1 MQQVLVKNSSGC
13 PEMEKSLA
21 NVGKTKKAHTG
32 CEKFSKNLWIFAG
45 GCDSMMASAVK
56 AHIVLSD
63 ESVKKFPQNVTF
75 LGCHIAREML

>member
-1 MQQVLVKNSSGC
+1 MQQVLAKYSSDC

-21 NVGKTKKAHTG
+21 YVGKTKKAHRG

-45 GCDSMMASAVK
+45 GCDSIVPSVAK
-56 AHIVLSD
+56 AYLVPATVSI
-63 ESVKKFPQNVTF
+63 KKIPQNVTF